1 MVVSKITIPIK
12 VIMDEF
18 YRAFVIVKVGIK
30 SVKGL
35 SINVKLDFL
44 FCTNKCAAI

>member
-1 MVVSKITIPIK
+1 MVVSKIPIQIK

-18 YRAFVIVKVGIK
+18 LSGVCDSESRGK

-35 SINVKLDFL
+35 SINVKLDFY
-44 FCTNKCAAI
+44 FCTSKCAAV